1 MKHVEL
7 PKEQGFKVIADTKRS
22 QAASMV
28 IAPGD
33 HVGGPDNFHSG
44 SDQWLYV
51 CSGHGRATVN
61 DRDVELT
68 QGTLLLIEAG
78 DCHEIRNP
86 GSEPLVT
93 INVYAPPEY

>member
-1 MKHVEL
+1 MKRVEV
-7 PKEQGFKVIADTKRS
+7 PRNEGFKVIADTKRS

-28 IAPGD
+28 IAPGEK
-33 HVGGPDNFHSG
+33 VGGPDNFHRG

-51 CSGHGRATVN
+51 CSGCGRATVN
-61 DRDVELT
+61 GREVELT
-68 QGTLLLIEAG
+68 QGTLLLIESG
-78 DCHEIRNP
+78 DSHEIRNP